1 MLPDRATTQS
11 NIAIDI
17 VLTLVTCGIYGLFWQ
32 NRLFKAANMLVG
44 EERFSFISWFLL
56 TLVTCG
62 FYNFYAQYQLGDALH
77 QGLVK
82 EGGLGNSNL
91 SILGLVLSLFGLQII
106 AMAIEQNELNQLY
119 V

>member
-1 MLPDRATTQS
+1 MLPERAQTQG
-11 NIAIDI
+11 NIAVDI
-17 VLTLVTCGIYGLFWQ
+17 ILTLVTCGIYGLFWQ
-32 NRLFKAANMLVG
+32 NRIFKATNVLLG
-44 EERFSFISWFLL
+44 EERFTFLTWFLL

-62 FYNFYAQYQLGDALH
+62 IYNLYAQYQLGEALH

-82 EGGLGNSNL
+82 EGGLGNDNLALLGLLL
-91 SILGLVLSLFGLQII
+91 SIFGLQVV

>member
-1 MLPDRATTQS
+1 MLPDRATTQG

-32 NRLFKAANMLVG
+32 NRLFKAANMLLG
-44 EERFSFISWFLL
+44 EERFSFWPWFLL
-56 TLVTCG
+56 SLVTCG
-62 FYNFYAQYQLGDALH
+62 IYNCYIQYQLGDALH

-82 EGGLGNSNL
+82 EGGLGNPNLAFLGLLL
-91 SILGLVLSLFGLQII
+91 SIFGLQII
-106 AMAIEQNELNQLY
+106 SMAIEQNELNQLY